1 MPPEKTNTS
10 AAGIIEKEQNE
21 WILVKHSLSGSIPV
35 FFFCFF
41 FTTSLSKSHSVNY
54 RKTSPSTG
62 ILRLWEEVVAS
73 TTSSPPFTSGSH
85 ELNSQSAGVEAEE
98 KTDVKR
104 MQFTNWE
111 TTKTTDKLRK
121 KTPRVQFR

>member
-10 AAGIIEKEQNE
+10 AAEIIEKEQNE

-35 FFFCFF
+35 FFF
-41 FTTSLSKSHSVNY
+41 TTSPSKSHSVNY

-121 KTPRVQFR
+121 KNPRVQFR

>member
-1 MPPEKTNTS
+1 M
-10 AAGIIEKEQNE
+10 
-21 WILVKHSLSGSIPV
+21 
-35 FFFCFF
+35 
-41 FTTSLSKSHSVNY
+41 NY

-121 KTPRVQFR
+121 KNPTCSIQVKATSKYTLSTLRVHYKYTTLRVHRNNVKRRNLVIRKVKN

>member
-1 MPPEKTNTS
+1 MDLGEAFTLWVYS
-10 AAGIIEKEQNE
+10 C
-21 WILVKHSLSGSIPV
+21 
-35 FFFCFF
+35 FFFFVFLF
-41 FTTSLSKSHSVNY
+41 FTTSPSKSHSVNY

-121 KTPRVQFR
+121 KTHVFNSGKSYK